1 VPYAY
6 EQLAA
11 AYRRVGDD
19 AGARAVQLAKHRRH
33 RATLSWY
40 ARIWGHVQDAT
51 VGYGFRPTRA
61 MAWLAALLLVGT
73 VAYGLHHPRP
83 VEPGKA
89 PDFHAA
95 VYTLDLLLPIIDFGQ
110 EKAFNP
116 HGGYQ
121 WLAYLLIAAGW
132 LLATTVVTG
141 VTRAVSR
148 Q

>member
-1 VPYAY
+1 
-6 EQLAA
+6 
-11 AYRRVGDD
+11 
-19 AGARAVQLAKHRRH
+19 
-33 RATLSWY
+33 
-40 ARIWGHVQDAT
+40 VQDAT

-61 MAWLAALLLVGT
+61 MAWLVTLLVIGT
-73 VAYGLHHPRP
+73 SVYGLHHPHP
-83 VEPGKA
+83 IEPGKS

-116 HGGYQ
+116 HGWYL
-121 WLAYLLIAAGW
+121 WLAYLLITTGW
-132 LLATTVVTG
+132 ILATTVITG